1 MSKIITCLDC
11 PLYQTGG
18 YCRYKRKDVGA
29 LQPACDH
36 AKKKNEKFN
45 PEDSE
50 TMEQTTEQTTTPT
63 TKHCSR
69 CGQDLPLDAFGS
81 NKSAKDGKQRW
92 CKKCMNEATSRAKGN
107 RPKRER
113 ERERETAASAPSTT
127 DRIVVRE
134 TLTDEQMVMAL
145 RAHGWEVTCRR
156 TITQEL

>member
-29 LQPACDH
+29 LQTACDH
-36 AKKKNEKFN
+36 AKKMNEKFN

-50 TMEQTTEQTTTPT
+50 TMEHTTEQTTTPT

-92 CKKCMNEATSRAKGN
+92 CKKCMNEVTSRARGN
-107 RPKRER
+107 RPR
-113 ERERETAASAPSTT
+113 ERERETAAPSTANKV
-127 DRIVVRE
+127 VVRE